1 MEGFLGF
8 FEESTENTGFS
19 ADSPYFPM
27 EIGRFFALLIL
38 CQICKIE
45 VKEVLFMKRLICI
58 LTAVTIC
65 LSFLPAKA
73 AGTGAEVVLDGTP
86 LSKRAILQ
94 GGSSFIPLRE
104 LCSRLGARVVWRDSD
119 KSVLIEGNG
128 VSARLKAG
136 SSNAESGGKV
146 SLGGKCMIKNGVFYA
161 PARGLAKLLSLSVDW
176 NANARRVIFSTS
188 ASYNSDEVLWLA
200 RIINAEAGGE
210 SFDGQIAVGNV
221 ILNRVES
228 PDFPNTI
235 YGVIFDRNFGVQFT
249 PTANGTIYNT
259 PSEQSIKAA
268 KLCLSGYEVAP
279 ECLYFFNPKLS
290 TAHYWIMNN
299 RKFCKIIGNHH
310 FYD

>member
-1 MEGFLGF
+1 
-8 FEESTENTGFS
+8 
-19 ADSPYFPM
+19 
-27 EIGRFFALLIL
+27 
-38 CQICKIE
+38 
-45 VKEVLFMKRLICI
+45 MKRLICI
-58 LTAVTIC
+58 LTAVTMIC
-65 LSFLPAKA
+65 LTCLPAQA
-73 AGTGAEVVLDGTP
+73 SNGGAQVVLDGAT
-86 LSKRAILQ
+86 LRGRAILKE
-94 GGSSFIPLRE
+94 GSSFVPLRE
-104 LCSRLGARVVWRDSD
+104 VCERLGVSVEWRQRD
-119 KSVLIEGNG
+119 KSVLIQGDG
-128 VSARLKAG
+128 VYARLKDQNSVADSYNGAVELG
-136 SSNAESGGKV
+136 S
-146 SLGGKCMIKNGVFYA
+146 KCSIKNGVFYA
-161 PARGLAKLLSLSVDW
+161 PARGLAKLLSLGVDW
-176 NANARRVIFSTS
+176 NGSARQVIFSTS
-188 ASYNSDEVLWLA
+188 KGYNSDEVLWLA

-259 PSEQSIKAA
+259 PSKQSIEAA

-279 ECLYFFNPKLS
+279 DCLYFFNPQLS